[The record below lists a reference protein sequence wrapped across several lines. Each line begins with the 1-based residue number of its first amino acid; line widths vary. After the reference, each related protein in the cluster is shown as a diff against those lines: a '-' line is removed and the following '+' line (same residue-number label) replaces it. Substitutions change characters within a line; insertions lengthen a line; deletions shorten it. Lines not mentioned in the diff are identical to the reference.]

1 MKRFFILSAL
11 LVLAAV
17 AFGQGSNMNITVTIG
32 GTSYAA
38 HFEDNAVAREVAF
51 RFPLSLT
58 MSEWSGNSEYYVR
71 LSKKIDS
78 DVVCSPAKFDT
89 GDIALYNGVSLVI
102 FYGATANTS
111 GYVKVGHIKNA
122 DGIKPMLDKAG
133 GKVSFSFAQGVISKK
148 DDVTEITALY
158 KTMYHAMIA
167 KDMDEM
173 AKIHADSFVLI
184 HMTGTEMNQKEYLTA
199 VKDGTLNYYTA
210 EHEEIKV
217 SVNGNKATLC
227 GKSRV
232 NAAVYGGG
240 KRTWRL
246 QQDMTL
252 EKIGGEWKFTH
263 SQAST
268 Y

>member
-1 MKRFFILSAL
+1 MGKAFFIL
-11 LVLAAV
+11 AV
-17 AFGQGSNMNITVTIG
+17 IFTLITARGYSMDITVTIG

-38 HFEDNAVAREVAF
+38 HFEDNAAAREIAS

-58 MSEWSGNSEYYVR
+58 MSEWAGNSEYYAR
-71 LSKKIDS
+71 LSKKIDEGG
-78 DVVCSPAKFDT
+78 VRSPAKFES
-89 GDIALYNGVSLVI
+89 GDLALYNGVSLVI
-102 FYGATANTS
+102 FYAATTNTA
-111 GYVKVGHIKNA
+111 GYILLGHITTEDNLKA
-122 DGIKPMLDKAG
+122 VLDGVG
-133 GKVSFSFAQGVISKK
+133 GKISFSLTQDAISDK
-148 DDVTEITALY
+148 DDIAEITMLY
-158 KTMYHAMIA
+158 KEMYRAMTA
-167 KDMDEM
+167 KDMTAM

-184 HMTGTEMNQKEYLTA
+184 HMTGTKMNKAEYLSA

-210 EHEEIKV
+210 EHDDISIQV
-217 SVNGNKATLC
+217 DGNKAALC

-240 KRTWRL
+240 KHTWRL

-263 SQAST
+263 SKAST